1 MTIQKVLGKIYTCIT
16 IREISQQWCCIYI
29 THKRNPGMANEILVG
44 VAHVIL
50 LGMAVIHMQSR

>member
-29 THKRNPGMANEILVG
+29 THMRNPGMANEILVG
-44 VAHVIL
+44 
-50 LGMAVIHMQSR
+50 MAIVHMKSC